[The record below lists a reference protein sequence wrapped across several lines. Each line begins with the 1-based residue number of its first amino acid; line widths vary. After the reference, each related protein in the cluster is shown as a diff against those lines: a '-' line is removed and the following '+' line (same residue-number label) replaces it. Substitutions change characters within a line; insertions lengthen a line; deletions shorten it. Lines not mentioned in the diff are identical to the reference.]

1 MTVTNDVTVN
11 SIALAALSTSN
22 TLDIGVT
29 GSHNVTFTATNG
41 TVVAAGDTSHLNPS
55 NAGDINVAIDSNFVI
70 GNTFTNAGTLTVGL
84 GASRTSTN
92 SNANLKL
99 VGTVT
104 LTGGGTV
111 DLGALNTN
119 QGGNIVNN
127 TSGDG
132 LTNVNNTIRGN
143 GTIGLANFNNEL
155 GAHVTAEGG
164 RGDTLQVYATSNWTN
179 SGIYTAG
186 TTNILDLGK
195 DGTTTTLNGS
205 GSIDLDGGST
215 LEIAGNFTNAGNGI
229 GFKGAG
235 AAITSDG
242 SAATLINESDIFA
255 GEFGGTIGDT
265 QNLTFDNEGSNAS
278 VTVDGQQ
285 VTINTGSN
293 TIIDDGGGSF
303 LG

>member
-1 MTVTNDVTVN
+1 MSQQDQYIGLSNNWNTPGVFPAGPWSAGVPTSGDDAGLGFIEGTLVVTVTNDVTVN

-29 GSHNVTFTATNG
+29 GSSNVTFTATNG
-41 TVVAAGDTSHLNPS
+41 TVVAVGDTAHLNPS
-55 NAGDINVAIDSNFVI
+55 NAGDINVAINSNFVI

-143 GTIGLANFNNEL
+143 GTIGLADFNNES

-186 TTNILDLGK
+186 TTNNLDLGK
-195 DGTTTTLNGS
+195 DGTTTRLNGS
-205 GSIDLDGGST
+205 GSI
-215 LEIAGNFTNAGNGI
+215 
-229 GFKGAG
+229 
-235 AAITSDG
+235 
-242 SAATLINESDIFA
+242 ESRWRQH
-255 GEFGGTIGDT
+255 FGDRR
-265 QNLTFDNEGSNAS
+265 QLYECR
-278 VTVDGQQ
+278 QRHR
-285 VTINTGSN
+285 
-293 TIIDDGGGSF
+293 
-303 LG
+303 L